1 MEKENLQLRMK
12 ILELQSQVNN
22 QANQLMA
29 FEHQNLAKKLATMAT
44 PGTHEMEEI
53 QDASK

>member
-44 PGTHEMEEI
+44 PGTHEME
-53 QDASK
+53 